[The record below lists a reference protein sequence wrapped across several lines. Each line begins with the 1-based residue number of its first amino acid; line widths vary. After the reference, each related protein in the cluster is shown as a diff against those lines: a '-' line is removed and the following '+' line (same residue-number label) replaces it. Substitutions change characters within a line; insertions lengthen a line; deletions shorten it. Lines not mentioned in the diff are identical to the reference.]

1 MSNITISSTRKD
13 IAWNYATCSD
23 PKNPNVVSC
32 IFCGKIT
39 NGGIYRHKLHLIG
52 GNRNV
57 KACPKCPEHVKEEI
71 REFMQKKNNL
81 KNQMDEIP
89 HSDDVDNL
97 EDLEEDEEVDHQTK
111 VKGKRPIS
119 DSSNHPTTQGKKC
132 KQTGPINL
140 YFMKDVDE
148 IVKQRR
154 AKSKGQFDENKKKLR
169 DIAVEKFARWM
180 YDAGIPFNAVK
191 YDSFEPCIEAI
202 GQFGSGMKPPSYH
215 EVRVKY
221 LKKELANTNSLLKSH
236 EEDHAK
242 FGCTIMADGWTD
254 KKGRTLINFLVN
266 GPKGSVFVE
275 SVDASGY
282 SHTADKMFELLSKFV
297 YRIGE
302 KNVVQ
307 IVTDNASC
315 NVSAGRLLE
324 NRFPHLYWT
333 PCAAHCLDLLLE
345 DIFKIPHLRKLHER
359 ALMVN
364 GYIYNRPQVLSMMRE
379 FTGQRDMVRTAK
391 TRFATAFLTLKRFHV
406 QQANLRK
413 MFTSEKWANSRF
425 SKEVAGKRVAEVIL
439 MPSFWKNMVFALK
452 VGGPLVKVLRLVDG
466 EKRSPMGYIYEA
478 MDRPKKLLLHHL
490 TIMKRNIVAYLNSL
504 TKDGTFNC
512 IDLCTQPDIS

>member
-1 MSNITISSTRKD
+1 
-13 IAWNYATCSD
+13 
-23 PKNPNVVSC
+23 
-32 IFCGKIT
+32 
-39 NGGIYRHKLHLIG
+39 
-52 GNRNV
+52 
-57 KACPKCPEHVKEEI
+57 
-71 REFMQKKNNL
+71 
-81 KNQMDEIP
+81 MDEIP

-97 EDLEEDEEVDHQTK
+97 EGLEEDDHQTK
-111 VKGKRPIS
+111 VKGKRSIS
-119 DSSNHPTTQGKKC
+119 NSSNHPTVQGKKC

-169 DIAVEKFARWM
+169 DIVVEKFARWM

-242 FGCTIMADGWTD
+242 FECTIMADGWTD
-254 KKGRTLINFLVN
+254 KKGRTLINFLMN
-266 GPKGSVFVE
+266 GPQGSVFVE
-275 SVDASGY
+275 LVDASGY

-307 IVTDNASC
+307 IVIDNASC
-315 NVSAGRLLE
+315 NVS
-324 NRFPHLYWT
+324 
-333 PCAAHCLDLLLE
+333 AAHCLDLLLE
-345 DIFKIPHLRKLHER
+345 DIFKISHLRKLHER

-364 GYIYNRPQVLSMMRE
+364 SYIYNIPQVLSMIRE
-379 FTGQRDMVRTAK
+379 FTGQRDM
-391 TRFATAFLTLKRFHV
+391 RFHV

-413 MFTSEKWANSRF
+413 MFTSKKWVNSRF
-425 SKEVAGKRVAEVIL
+425 SKEAAGKRVAE
-439 MPSFWKNMVFALK
+439 
-452 VGGPLVKVLRLVDG
+452 LVDG
-466 EKRSPMGYIYEA
+466 EKQSPMGYIYEA
-478 MDRPKKLLLHHL
+478 MDRAKEAIAASFNNNEEKY
-490 TIMKRNIVAYLNSL
+490 RNIFEFIDKRWNIQLHRPLHAAGYFLNPECFYS
-504 TKDGTFNC
+504 N
-512 IDLCTQPDIS
+512 PDIENDTEVMEGLYKCISRLVRGEDLQDKITNQLEKYKKAEGLFGLPMAI

>member
-1 MSNITISSTRKD
+1 
-13 IAWNYATCSD
+13 
-23 PKNPNVVSC
+23 
-32 IFCGKIT
+32 
-39 NGGIYRHKLHLIG
+39 
-52 GNRNV
+52 
-57 KACPKCPEHVKEEI
+57 
-71 REFMQKKNNL
+71 
-81 KNQMDEIP
+81 
-89 HSDDVDNL
+89 
-97 EDLEEDEEVDHQTK
+97 
-111 VKGKRPIS
+111 
-119 DSSNHPTTQGKKC
+119 
-132 KQTGPINL
+132 
-140 YFMKDVDE
+140 
-148 IVKQRR
+148 
-154 AKSKGQFDENKKKLR
+154 
-169 DIAVEKFARWM
+169 M

-221 LKKELANTNSLLKSH
+221 LKELANTNSLLKSH
-236 EEDHAK
+236 KEDHAKLRNLQDGWMKPPSYHEVRVKYLKELANMNSLLKSHKEDHAK

-254 KKGRTLINFLVN
+254 KK
-266 GPKGSVFVE
+266 
-275 SVDASGY
+275 
-282 SHTADKMFELLSKFV
+282 
-297 YRIGE
+297 
-302 KNVVQ
+302 
-307 IVTDNASC
+307 DNASC
-315 NVSAGRLLE
+315 NVSTGRLLE

-364 GYIYNRPQVLSMMRE
+364 GYIYNRLQVLSMMRE

-391 TRFATAFLTLKRFHV
+391 TRFTTTFLTLKRFHV

-425 SKEVAGKRVAEVIL
+425 SKEVVGKRVAEVIL

-478 MDRPKKLLLHHL
+478 MDRAKEAIVASFNNNEEKY
-490 TIMKRNIVAYLNSL
+490 RNIFEFIDKRWNIQLHRPLHVAGYFLNPECFYS
-504 TKDGTFNC
+504 N
-512 IDLCTQPDIS
+512 PDIENDTEVMKGLHKCISRLVRGEDLQDKITKQLENYKKAEGLFGLPMAIRQRTLKSPDDWWSSYGASMPVIRR

>member
-1 MSNITISSTRKD
+1 
-13 IAWNYATCSD
+13 
-23 PKNPNVVSC
+23 
-32 IFCGKIT
+32 
-39 NGGIYRHKLHLIG
+39 
-52 GNRNV
+52 
-57 KACPKCPEHVKEEI
+57 
-71 REFMQKKNNL
+71 
-81 KNQMDEIP
+81 MDEIS

-97 EDLEEDEEVDHQTK
+97 EDVEDLEEDDHQTK

-119 DSSNHPTTQGKKC
+119 NSSNHPTTQGKKC

-148 IVKQRR
+148 IVKQRL

-180 YDAGIPFNAVK
+180 YDAGISFNTVK

-202 GQFGSGMKPPSYH
+202 GQFESGMKPPSYH

-236 EEDHAK
+236 EKDYAK

-266 GPKGSVFVE
+266 DPKGSVFVE

-307 IVTDNASC
+307 IAIDNASC
-315 NVSAGRLLE
+315 NVS
-324 NRFPHLYWT
+324 
-333 PCAAHCLDLLLE
+333 AAHCLDLLLE

-364 GYIYNRPQVLSMMRE
+364 GYIYNRPQVLSMIRE
-379 FTGQRDMVRTAK
+379 FTGQRDMQ
-391 TRFATAFLTLKRFHV
+391 FHV

-413 MFTSEKWANSRF
+413 MFTSEKWANSQF
-425 SKEVAGKRVAEVIL
+425 SKEVTGKRVAEVIL
-439 MPSFWKNMVFALK
+439 MPSFWKNMIFALK

-466 EKRSPMGYIYEA
+466 EKQSPMGYIYEA
-478 MDRPKKLLLHHL
+478 MDRAKEAIAASFNNNEEKYRNIFEFIDKRWNIQLHQLLH
-490 TIMKRNIVAYLNSL
+490 AAGYFLNPECFYS
-504 TKDGTFNC
+504 N
-512 IDLCTQPDIS
+512 PDIENDTEVMEGLYKCISRLVREIDDSNEWLLEKLDDSDKDNDNDFVFEGEDLRWSDVAQASGVGESTYDFRS